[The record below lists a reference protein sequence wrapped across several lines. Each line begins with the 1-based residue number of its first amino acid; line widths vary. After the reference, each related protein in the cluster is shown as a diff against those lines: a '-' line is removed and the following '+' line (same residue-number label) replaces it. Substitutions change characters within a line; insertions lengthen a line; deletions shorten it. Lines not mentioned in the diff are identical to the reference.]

1 MEISLDLTSVWNGVI
16 SSANGKTKCAITN
29 TKLYV
34 SVVTLSTEDNVTLL
48 KQLESSFK
56 RTGNRKKYQY
66 KLKHLPQN
74 SYLIHLTDPSFQGLN
89 WFFVL
94 SFENRMYKCTN
105 EIF

>member
-56 RTGNRKKYQY
+56 RTGK
-66 KLKHLPQN
+66 
-74 SYLIHLTDPSFQGLN
+74 S
-89 WFFVL
+89 
-94 SFENRMYKCTN
+94 E
-105 EIF
+105 EISI

>member
-1 MEISLDLTSVWNGVI
+1 MEISLDLTSVWNCVI

-74 SYLIHLTDPSFQGLN
+74 SYFQGLN

-94 SFENRMYKCTN
+94 SFENRMMQMYK
-105 EIF
+105 